1 MKTKIKRTPSYLL
14 DDFTIFI
21 FNLRQRGF
29 KLQEIALTLGK
40 DHSTIMYHLR
50 KYEGLSQFNQE
61 FKNRIKNF
69 NEEYF
74 LRKMNASK
82 LLKKPIGFM
91 PLAPISA
98 QFINTKPVHAIPLI
112 KPLRGPENY
121 NEKDRES
128 VEMWLSFTAIGTT
141 MVDTGTKM
149 LKNKGLIHSR
159 DGIFDLI
166 NAFKQLNKHFTGNEN
181 FDKKEIG
188 IEDFIFSFLTST
200 EEEQNRVIKFQESV
214 LKKR

>member
-1 MKTKIKRTPSYLL
+1 MKTKIKRTPSDLL

-21 FNLRQRGF
+21 YNLRSREF
-29 KLQEIALTLGK
+29 KIQEIAALLGK
-40 DHSTIMYHLR
+40 DHSTIMYHLK

-91 PLAPISA
+91 PLAPVSA
-98 QFINTKPVHAIPLI
+98 QFINTKPVQAQPLI
-112 KPLRGPENY
+112 KPLKGPENY
-121 NEKDRES
+121 NDKDREV

-141 MVDTGTKM
+141 IVDTGTKM

-200 EEEQNRVIKFQESV
+200 EEQQNRVIKFQES
-214 LKKR
+214 LFRKA